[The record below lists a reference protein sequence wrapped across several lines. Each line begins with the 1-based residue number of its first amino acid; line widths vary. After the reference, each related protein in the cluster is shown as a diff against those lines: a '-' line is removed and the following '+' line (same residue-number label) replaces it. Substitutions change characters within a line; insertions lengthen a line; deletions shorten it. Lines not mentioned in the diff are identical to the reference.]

1 MTYKNLIEKIK
12 NLQPIDNNMV
22 SNLYQLSIGSLVI
35 FLILTIGV
43 ALYLYPV
50 LSGKILLW
58 AAVLIF
64 IALVRLFCAY
74 RYLHDPQRY
83 SIEQWYLKFVLLALL
98 TALGFSSLSSLFMS
112 QMDAYYQ
119 LFIITVIIGL
129 ASGSL
134 TSLSSDFRLAIAYI
148 TILLLPLIVT
158 LIIEEQTPFNNV
170 LIVALILYYLAH
182 IGMII
187 KNYRHELE
195 FKELQSRQLFLHNLF
210 QEAPI
215 GIFSY
220 DRNMR
225 IVDCN
230 QKLTALFEH
239 ERKDLIGLDIT
250 NLPDTRPVQTFIDC
264 LELGPQTYTGPY
276 VSLKGKHFWVET
288 MAFPFSN
295 GNNRIIGGVGI
306 IEDKTKE
313 YNALQELEYLVE
325 HDVLTG
331 LLNRR
336 GFTNY
341 MNQLVTD
348 PKHQSCYSML
358 FYLDLNQFKSINDS
372 LGHTIG
378 DDVLLAVSRRLS
390 NILPDQCTLSR
401 LGGDEFI
408 VIVPHET
415 TEREEIEAKAE
426 EYSLLLEEIF
436 NNPFAIEDMLLHVKA
451 SIGIVIIEP
460 GYENIEEII
469 RHADI
474 TMYQAK
480 KSNDHI
486 SYYNESLDRKQKE
499 LFALQHDLAYATQN
513 HQLKLFL
520 QPIVRISDDSLLSAE
535 LLLRWEHPVK
545 GVLSPDAFIP
555 LAVEAG
561 LLSGITW
568 WMIDELCSHIE
579 QWKREG
585 VWHLKYISVNI
596 NAQQLVENGFAVT
609 FLEKLKAH
617 SVDTKDIMIE
627 ITERS
632 LIDNFEST
640 QAVISHLR
648 SEGVR
653 CAIDDFGIG
662 YSSLSYLK
670 KLSFNTLKIDKEFVK
685 NIETEPQELT
695 LMKTILDIGRQFN
708 YHIVIEG
715 IEQEAQKELLLKLD
729 AKLAYQGYLFSKAL
743 EIETFTDKYLMRE

>member
-1 MTYKNLIEKIK
+1 MKFALAVYITA
-12 NLQPIDNNMV
+12 
-22 SNLYQLSIGSLVI
+22 
-35 FLILTIGV
+35 FL
-43 ALYLYPV
+43 
-50 LSGKILLW
+50 
-58 AAVLIF
+58 
-64 IALVRLFCAY
+64 
-74 RYLHDPQRY
+74 
-83 SIEQWYLKFVLLALL
+83 
-98 TALGFSSLSSLFMS
+98 FSSLSFLFLPYL
-112 QMDAYYQ
+112 DAYHQ
-119 LFIITVIIGL
+119 LFIIAVIIGV
-129 ASGSL
+129 ASGS
-134 TSLSSDFRLAIAYI
+134 TVSLSSDFRLAIGYI
-148 TILLLPLIVT
+148 TILLFPLILT
-158 LIIEEQTPFNNV
+158 LILEDQIPFNNV
-170 LIVALILYYLAH
+170 LILALILYYFFH

-195 FKELQSRQLFLHNLF
+195 FKELQNKQLFLHNLF

-215 GIFSY
+215 GIFTY
-220 DRNMR
+220 DTDMK

-230 QKLTALFEH
+230 QKLSMLFEH
-239 ERKDLIGLDIT
+239 EQKEIIGLDIK

-264 LELGPQTYTGPY
+264 LDSGSQTYSGSY
-276 VSLKGKHFWVET
+276 ISLKGKRFWIEA

-295 GNNRIIGGVGI
+295 ENNRIIGGVGI

-325 HDVLTG
+325 HDALTG

-341 MNQLVTD
+341 MNQLVMHT
-348 PKHQSCYSML
+348 KHKEYYSIL

-390 NILPDQCTLSR
+390 NILPEQCTLSR

-408 VIVPHET
+408 IIVPHDT
-415 TEREEIEAKAE
+415 TDKEEIEAKAK
-426 EYSLLLEEIF
+426 EYSMMLEEIF
-436 NNPFAIEDMLLHVKA
+436 NNPFAIKEMLLHVKA
-451 SIGIVIIEP
+451 SIGIVIIES

-480 KSNDHI
+480 KSNNHI
-486 SYYNESLDRKQKE
+486 SYYNESLDKKQKE
-499 LFALQHDLAYATQN
+499 LFALQHDLAYATHN

-520 QPIVRISDDSLLSAE
+520 QPIVRMFDDNALSAE
-535 LLLRWEHPVK
+535 LLLRWQHPVK
-545 GVLSPDAFIP
+545 GLLSPDAFIP
-555 LAVEAG
+555 LALEAG
-561 LLSGITW
+561 LLSQITW
-568 WMIDELCSHIE
+568 WVVEELCRRIKK
-579 QWKREG
+579 WKREG
-585 VWHLKYISVNI
+585 VWNLKYISINI
-596 NAQQLVENGFAVT
+596 NAQQLVENDFAVT
-609 FLEKLKAH
+609 FLKKLKAYNI
-617 SVDTKDIMIE
+617 DTEDIMIE

-648 SEGVR
+648 AEGVR

-670 KLSFNTLKIDKEFVK
+670 KLSFNTLKIDREFVK
-685 NIETEPQELT
+685 NIEIRPQDLT

-708 YHIVIEG
+708 YNIVIEG
-715 IEQEAQKELLLKLD
+715 IEQEEQKELLHKLD
-729 AKLAYQGYLFSKAL
+729 PKLSYQGYLFSRPL
-743 EIETFTDKYLMRE
+743 EAEKFAEKYLKKLRQDESLMT